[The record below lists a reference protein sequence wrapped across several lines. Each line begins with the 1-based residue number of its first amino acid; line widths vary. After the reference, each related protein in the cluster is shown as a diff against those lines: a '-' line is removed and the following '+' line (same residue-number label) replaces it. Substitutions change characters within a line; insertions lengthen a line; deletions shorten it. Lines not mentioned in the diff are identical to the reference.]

1 MKKFILL
8 FVIAAFT
15 AGSLTGTTAQ
25 AAPHGKGLKVKHL
38 QKVNHRLHHKVQQLR
53 HKLHGNKHHPKNG

>member
-8 FVIAAFT
+8 FVVAAFT

-38 QKVNHRLHHKVQQLR
+38 QKVNHRLHRKVRHLR
-53 HKLHGNKHHPKNG
+53 RQLHGNHHHQKNG